1 MKKHSFNTQN
11 KKITVVIPAYN
22 NPAYTEKTLD
32 SLLEQT
38 FKNINVVLIDD
49 GSPNSLRYIA
59 ENFEKKVSGG
69 ITFNFIENKK
79 NLCAD
84 HIYQIYENVKTD
96 WCCILHHDDI
106 LIEKNLFYEVNNIIK
121 NDSEAYLFY
130 GNSLLEKSRKK
141 MVKDNNESWRSL
153 SGPKFLEYLLTK
165 GHTAWSS
172 IIFKSIE
179 LKKFSYPGPPF
190 LIDEKM
196 RKELGLDCDEGFST
210 LYLLSQLGNVYVTGK
225 PVSIRGEPE
234 TQYSRSG
241 KWKTASQSLFFIY
254 YGLFKTSYHERYSD
268 EMRKAALASLF
279 LYGIDLNESKK
290 IDSIKSYF
298 NDSIQELSW
307 LYKLCVLCTV
317 FHFKKIALKIL
328 ILNQRLKTK
337 QRLCIVF
344 FLFLISLPILV
355 SFSLIFSFLRKKRIR
370 KIVKTLFKKR

>member
-1 MKKHSFNTQN
+1 MKKQLLTSTNN
-11 KKITVVIPAYN
+11 KITVVIPAYN

-32 SLLEQT
+32 SLLGQT
-38 FKNINVVLIDD
+38 YKNINVVLIDD
-49 GSPNSLRYIA
+49 GSPKSLRRIA
-59 ENFEKKVSGG
+59 QSFENKVTGG
-69 ITFNFIENKK
+69 IIFKFIENKT

-84 HIYQIYENVKTD
+84 HIYQIYENILTN

-106 LIEKNLFYEVNNIIK
+106 LIEKNFFSEVINLIESDN
-121 NDSEAYLFY
+121 EAYFFY
-130 GNSLLEKSRKK
+130 ANSLLERSRKK
-141 MVKDNNESWRSL
+141 MVSDNNESWRKV
-153 SGPKFLEYLLTK
+153 SGPNFLEYLLTR

-196 RKELGLDCDEGFST
+196 RNELGLDCDEGFST
-210 LYLLSQLGNVYVTGK
+210 LYLLSQLGNGYVTGK

-241 KWKTASQSLFFIY
+241 KWKTVSQSLFFIY
-254 YGLFKTSYHERYSD
+254 YGLFKTSFHERYSD

-290 IDSIKSYF
+290 IDSIKSYY

-307 LYKLCVLCTV
+307 LYKLCVLFTV

-328 ILNQRLKTK
+328 IFNQKLKTK
-337 QRLCIVF
+337 QKLCIIF

-355 SFSLIFSFLRKKRIR
+355 PFSLIFSFLRKKRIR
-370 KIVKTLFKKR
+370 KIVKTLFKR